1 MAKERRGGVETPG
14 GKGNAEGGER
24 SQKRDGEEVGWDP
37 GCVPMVCAAEP
48 QAALSAAELG
58 PFARPPPT
66 APLPLPSPAQAAA
79 LGGGSLRD
87 AQLCPLRSPGSAG
100 DPHPAKLS
108 RGGGSP
114 GLGGSQGW
122 VGWARFTGGSVCR
135 KGGERGHSEPRPAP
149 RAAMGRE

>member
-1 MAKERRGGVETPG
+1 MGRKGVGEGEESKRDKRGWGGVETPG

-48 QAALSAAELG
+48 GAALSAAELG

-79 LGGGSLRD
+79 LGRWEPKGCSALPASLAR
-87 AQLCPLRSPGSAG
+87 LGRRSAPSETEPWRGQPGAG
-100 DPHPAKLS
+100 WLA
-108 RGGGSP
+108 R
-114 GLGGSQGW
+114 LGG
-122 VGWARFTGGSVCR
+122 VGPFYWR
-135 KGGERGHSEPRPAP
+135 
-149 RAAMGRE
+149 